1 MSKPRV
7 VVAGLGDSGLL
18 TAMHLARASAV
29 GEVVGVSAKPALVS
43 GQELGTRLARPD
55 DWARD
60 YWIAFDRFRGLDR
73 VRTVHGSLTGLDVGT
88 RTVRVAAADGTATAE
103 PYDVLVVATG
113 VTNGFW
119 RRPDVQSPDEVGAD
133 LLTAHQR
140 LAAAGSIAV
149 VGGGAAAVSSAL
161 NVALAWPRT
170 EVSLY
175 FPGERA
181 LPAHHHR
188 VWRQVQRRLADAGV
202 RLHPGHR
209 ATVPDGFAGESIT
222 DEPITWSTGQSPT
235 AVDAVV
241 WAIGRVRPNTGWLP
255 EELLDDDGFVRV
267 DPHLRVPGASGVWSV
282 GDVAATDPL
291 RTSARNRAD
300 KLLARNI
307 RADLAGTALKA
318 YEPPRR
324 RWGSVL
330 GVQPDGLEVFAANGR
345 AFRFP
350 AWTIDSVL
358 QPLIVRRGIYGGVR
372 KPGSAG

>member
-18 TAMHLARASAV
+18 SAVHLARARQV
-29 GEVVGVSAKPALVS
+29 GEVVGISAKTALVS
-43 GQELGTRLARPD
+43 GQELGVRLARPD

-60 YWIAFDRFRGLDR
+60 YFIGFDRFRGLDG
-73 VRTVHGSLTGLDVGT
+73 VRTVHGNLLGLDP
-88 RTVRVAAADGTATAE
+88 AARSVSVEDADGATHAE
-103 PYDVLVVATG
+103 PYDVLVIATG

-119 RRPDVQSPDEVGAD
+119 RRPDVQSPAEVEAE
-133 LLTAHQR
+133 LRSAHER
-140 LAAAGSIAV
+140 LGSAGTIAV

-161 NVALAWPRT
+161 NVALAWPSAS
-170 EVSLY
+170 VHLY

-181 LPAHHHR
+181 LPHHHGR
-188 VWRQVQRRLADAGV
+188 VWRRVQHRLAEAGV
-202 RLHPGHR
+202 ALHAGHR
-209 ATVPDGFAGESIT
+209 AVVPEGFACDEIT
-222 DEPITWSTGQSPT
+222 EGPLRWSTGQPP
-235 AVDAVV
+235 AEADAVL
-241 WAIGRVRPNTGWLP
+241 WAIGRVSPNSSWLP
-255 EELLDDDGFVRV
+255 TGLLDADGFVRV
-267 DPHLRVPGASGVWSV
+267 DPQLRVPEVQGVWAV
-282 GDVAATDPL
+282 GDIAATDPL

-300 KLLARNI
+300 KLLAHNI
-307 RADLAGTALKA
+307 RATISDRELKD

-358 QPLIVRRGIYGGVR
+358 QPWIVRRGIYGGVR
-372 KPGSAG
+372 RS

>member
-7 VVAGLGDSGLL
+7 VVAGLGDTGLL
-18 TAMHLARASAV
+18 SAVHLARSSAI
-29 GEVVGVSAKPALVS
+29 GEVVGVSAKQSLLS

-60 YWIAFDRFRGLDR
+60 YWIDFDRFRGLDR
-73 VRTVHGSLTGLDVGT
+73 VACVHGSLTGLDLVE
-88 RTVRVAAADGTATAE
+88 RVVLLTDADGSPRCE
-103 PYDVLVVATG
+103 PYDILVIATG

-119 RRPDVQSPDEVGAD
+119 RRSTLQTSHDVETELRA
-133 LLTAHQR
+133 AHQR
-140 LAAAGSIAV
+140 LAGAASITV

-161 NVALAWPRT
+161 NLARAWPDSQ
-170 EVSLY
+170 VDLY

-181 LPAHHHR
+181 LPQHHHR

-202 RLHPGHR
+202 ELHPEHR
-209 ATVPDGFAGESIT
+209 AVVPEGFACDAIT
-222 DEPITWSTGQSPT
+222 DGPVAWSTGQPP
-235 AVDAVV
+235 AHADAVL
-241 WAIGRVRPNTGWLP
+241 WAIGRVQPNTEWLP
-255 EELLDDDGFVRV
+255 TELLDDNGFVAV
-267 DPHLRVPGASGVWSV
+267 DAELRVPGAPGVWAL

-307 RADLAGTALKA
+307 RAVQSGKNPTS
-318 YEPPRR
+318 YRPPRR

-350 AWTIDSVL
+350 SWTINSLL
-358 QPLIVRRGIYGGVR
+358 QPVIVRRGIYGGVR
-372 KPGSAG
+372 RP